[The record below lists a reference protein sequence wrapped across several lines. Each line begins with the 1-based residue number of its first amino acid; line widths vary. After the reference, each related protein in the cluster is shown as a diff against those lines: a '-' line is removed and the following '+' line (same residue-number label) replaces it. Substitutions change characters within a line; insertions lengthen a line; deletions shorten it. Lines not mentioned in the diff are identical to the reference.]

1 MNYRPV
7 SCCKVSKKSKLQ
19 RNPFLKEKIH
29 LKKIHYNVSCSHL
42 YLNTIMATIEKET
55 IKSIAFLVHSFLS
68 SQQCNF

>member
-42 YLNTIMATIEKET
+42 YLNTIMATIEKENQKHMHFW
-55 IKSIAFLVHSFLS
+55 IIHS
-68 SQQCNF
+68 